1 MAIPMDRFKK
11 WAGGGGYFLGV
22 HPGEPGGFF
31 HGDIKGNEQV
41 VWVRGREF
49 GGRCLWPLPQSRRRF
64 KDGPDGRNGMV
75 ADYMKGQ
82 WMVKFLE
89 SKRVHVKAQSYGT
102 FPT

>member
-11 WAGGGGYFLGV
+11 WTGGGGHFLGV

-49 GGRCLWPLPQSRRRF
+49 GGR
-64 KDGPDGRNGMV
+64 V
-75 ADYMKGQ
+75 
-82 WMVKFLE
+82 
-89 SKRVHVKAQSYGT
+89 
-102 FPT
+102 